1 MATPSPSVADEIRGL
16 ADALGVVKVQLVA
29 MRRHLV
35 RQPMVAGDRPLIG
48 PHIRRRQIS

>member
-1 MATPSPSVADEIRGL
+1 MASVPQTPVDEARVL

-35 RQPMVAGDRPLIG
+35 SPRDDQAFLGADAHVYLWLGG
-48 PHIRRRQIS
+48 